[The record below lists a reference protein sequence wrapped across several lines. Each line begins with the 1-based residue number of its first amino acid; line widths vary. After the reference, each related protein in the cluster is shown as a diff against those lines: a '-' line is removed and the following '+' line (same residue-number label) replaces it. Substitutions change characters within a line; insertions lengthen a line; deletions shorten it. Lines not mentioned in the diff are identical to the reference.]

1 MDANTYSKLRG
12 THMAKTYEPQEL
24 KTLFEALNTAP
35 SYLSKRF
42 VMKELLGWDDKRI
55 EENVRLRNEEDQ
67 QSKIGN
73 KVGGYR

>member
-1 MDANTYSKLRG
+1 
-12 THMAKTYEPQEL
+12 MAKTYEPQEL
-24 KTLFEALNTAP
+24 KTLFEALSITP

-42 VMKELLGWDDKRI
+42 VMKELLGWDEKRI
-55 EENVRLRNEEDQ
+55 EENVRLRNEEEQ

>member
-1 MDANTYSKLRG
+1 
-12 THMAKTYEPQEL
+12 MAKTYDPNEL
-24 KTLFEALNTAP
+24 KTLFEGLNLAP

-55 EENVRLRNEEDQ
+55 EENVRLGNEEEQ

-73 KVGGYR
+73 KVGAYR